1 MADSAN
7 REHLT
12 AFVFSLLLPLPQV
25 FVRVSPRIPLHVL
38 SHTFGCLPHP
48 RLVYGTSKTWS
59 LSAFLQSDALPMKL
73 RILLFLLDQ
82 SVFVVKWAWFVPLL
96 VVALPL
102 DTSGCLGDVGTFP
115 PMDKGRIALFFY

>member
-1 MADSAN
+1 
-7 REHLT
+7 
-12 AFVFSLLLPLPQV
+12 
-25 FVRVSPRIPLHVL
+25 
-38 SHTFGCLPHP
+38 
-48 RLVYGTSKTWS
+48 
-59 LSAFLQSDALPMKL
+59 MKL

-115 PMDKGRIALFFY
+115 PMDKGQIALLFFISQV